1 MTTPIVKTLIDER
14 VEGLGDVLKLPRET
28 LVCELEC
35 PVKGSWRQPPRDTS
49 AFMEG
54 DWGVDPRG
62 RLVEL

>member
-1 MTTPIVKTLIDER
+1 MTTPIYKSLTDELIADLD
-14 VEGLGDVLKLPRET
+14 GVLKQPRET

-35 PVKGSWRQPPRDTS
+35 PVKGNWRQPQRDNS

-54 DWGVDPRG
+54 GWGFDPRG